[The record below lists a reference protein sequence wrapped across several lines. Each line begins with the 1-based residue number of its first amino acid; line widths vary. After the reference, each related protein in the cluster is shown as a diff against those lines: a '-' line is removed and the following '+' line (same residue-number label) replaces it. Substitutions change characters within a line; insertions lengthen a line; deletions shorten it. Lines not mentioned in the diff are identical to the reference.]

1 MRMNEHMGHVQQ
13 GTRPPAIE
21 QELDDTRETP
31 ETRAKRRGAEESRRT
46 GGVREAV
53 AGTTRVL
60 RRYGAGF

>member
-1 MRMNEHMGHVQQ
+1 MQVNEQVGQVKQ
-13 GTRPPAIE
+13 GARLPGIDRA
-21 QELDDTRETP
+21 LDDTRETP